1 MSSKRQSKFRTSIS
15 VFSIAILIAVGMS
28 AAPSQAA
35 NPASVNLGNAASFA
49 VLAKTYITTGAS
61 STINGDIGA
70 GAAITTGATSTHRGS
85 IYAGAAITTGAGNT
99 IDGNLFAGA
108 AITNGAGT
116 EISGSQKTGQPA
128 VSPSFSSA
136 MTSLDSAF
144 SDATNRTA
152 TVIDSELGGKT
163 LTSGVYSATSAAY
176 ITLTGVLTLDAA
188 NDPNAVFIIRST
200 GYLVAAASSS
210 VALINGAQ
218 AKNVFWVTGGY
229 MSIGANAKLAG
240 NIMSADYVT
249 LGANAEVQGRIFSRA
264 GYVLFGTSGPQY
276 SFGLSGIGTTTST
289 SAVIAAFSPTFSSS
303 TPTSVGFTFS
313 ITNYDGSYTWSGTAT
328 NGGIVTINSSGLVTV
343 TGVLPNTSSTAT
355 IIATKTGA
363 PTGSKTLSGTSLA
376 SGLFAELTPTFS
388 SSTPTSVGFTFSIT
402 NYDGSYTWSG
412 TATNGGIVTINSSG
426 LVTVSGVLPNTS
438 SIATIIATKTGAPTG
453 SKTLSGTSLASGL
466 FAELTPTFSSSTP
479 TSDGFTFST
488 PNYDGSYTW
497 SGTATNGGI
506 VTINGSGLVTVTGVL
521 PNTSSTATIIATK
534 TGAPTGS
541 KTLSGT
547 SLTAGSGTHF
557 PTSDGFTFNIPNY
570 DGSYTWSGT
579 ATNGGI
585 VTINSSGLVRVTGL
599 ARGTSSTVTITSTRT
614 GFPTA
619 SQTLSGAS
627 TALAQQKITVG
638 SFKGYVALY
647 AMGYEGQRL
656 SAKIGNDWVIV
667 PVIPA
672 SLNDVYRWVEPVGF
686 GVDCVVRI
694 FIDRVLV
701 KTVNL
706 TTK

>member
-1 MSSKRQSKFRTSIS
+1 
-15 VFSIAILIAVGMS
+15 
-28 AAPSQAA
+28 
-35 NPASVNLGNAASFA
+35 
-49 VLAKTYITTGAS
+49 
-61 STINGDIGA
+61 
-70 GAAITTGATSTHRGS
+70 
-85 IYAGAAITTGAGNT
+85 
-99 IDGNLFAGA
+99 
-108 AITNGAGT
+108 
-116 EISGSQKTGQPA
+116 
-128 VSPSFSSA
+128 
-136 MTSLDSAF
+136 MTSLNSAI
-144 SDATNRTA
+144 SDATSRTA

-163 LTSGVYSATSAAY
+163 LTSGVYSATSAAF
-176 ITLTGVLTLDAA
+176 ITLTGVLTLDGA

-240 NIMSADYVT
+240 NIMSTDYVT
-249 LGANAEVQGRIFSRA
+249 LGANAEVQGRIFSRT

-276 SFGLSGIGTTTST
+276 SFGLVGIGTTTST
-289 SAVIAAFSPTFSSS
+289 SAVTAAFSPTLSSS
-303 TPTSVGFTFS
+303 TPTSDGFTFS
-313 ITNYDGSYTWSGTAT
+313 IPNYDGSYTWSGTAT
-328 NGGIVTINSSGLVTV
+328 NGGIVTINSSGLGRV
-343 TGVLPNTSSTAT
+343 TG
-355 IIATKTGA
+355 
-363 PTGSKTLSGTSLA
+363 LA
-376 SGLFAELTPTFS
+376 
-388 SSTPTSVGFTFSIT
+388 
-402 NYDGSYTWSG
+402 
-412 TATNGGIVTINSSG
+412 
-426 LVTVSGVLPNTS
+426 PNTS

-479 TSDGFTFST
+479 TSGGFTFSI

-506 VTINGSGLVTVTGVL
+506 VTINSSGLGRVTGL
-521 PNTSSTATIIATK
+521 APNTSSIATIIATK

-547 SLTAGSGTHF
+547 SLTAGSGNHF

-570 DGSYTWSGT
+570 DGNYTWSGT

-585 VTINSSGLVRVTGL
+585 VTINSSGLVTVTGL

-614 GFPTA
+614 GFPTV

>member
-363 PTGSKTLSGTSLA
+363 PTGSKTLSGTSL
-376 SGLFAELTPTFS
+376 
-388 SSTPTSVGFTFSIT
+388 
-402 NYDGSYTWSG
+402 
-412 TATNGGIVTINSSG
+412 
-426 LVTVSGVLPNTS
+426 
-438 SIATIIATKTGAPTG
+438 
-453 SKTLSGTSLASGL
+453 
-466 FAELTPTFSSSTP
+466 
-479 TSDGFTFST
+479 
-488 PNYDGSYTW
+488 
-497 SGTATNGGI
+497 
-506 VTINGSGLVTVTGVL
+506 
-521 PNTSSTATIIATK
+521 
-534 TGAPTGS
+534 
-541 KTLSGT
+541 
-547 SLTAGSGTHF
+547 TAGSGTHF